1 MNSRNTPIEETD
13 WLFPLH
19 TVRYEMRDD
28 VEPAPGKWRGGLGI
42 VRENRFLKGGA
53 FTSET
58 DRAYDPPA
66 GLFGG
71 GTGSTLKLTRVDP
84 EGGEHAMHSKQTN
97 FTMDPGSSLRWEQS
111 CGGGYGDPLERDPEQ
126 VLRDW
131 MDELITIDSARE
143 AYGVVI
149 AEDGHSVDLEATA
162 ALRAE
167 RSGG

>member
-1 MNSRNTPIEETD
+1 
-13 WLFPLH
+13 
-19 TVRYEMRDD
+19 
-28 VEPAPGKWRGGLGI
+28 
-42 VRENRFLKGGA
+42 
-53 FTSET
+53 
-58 DRAYDPPA
+58 
-66 GLFGG
+66 
-71 GTGSTLKLTRVDP
+71 
-84 EGGEHAMHSKQTN
+84 MHSKQTN

-111 CGGGYGDPLERDPEQ
+111 CGGGYGNPLERDPEQ